1 MNTTLL
7 ARVPF
12 LADVPAD
19 RLRADLPLLQPFSVG
34 PDEVLIQEGEVDD
47 ALLIILE
54 GSVQVEVG
62 DPALVV
68 AEARAGEILGETA
81 LFRPAWRREATLRTQ
96 TACRIIVLGGPA
108 IAALRSAGSP
118 TLAAI
123 ERHALQSIARRL
135 RRVALN
141 APPEVLEA
149 LPDDAP
155 PSLLS
160 RLTSWLWG
168 EGARAHP
175 QQPPDVEACLAQAFP
190 DLPPAVCA
198 ALAQDFTA
206 EPFFAEQPIASTEE
220 HAPPLR
226 ILAAGQVEL
235 RDPRGPAFEQRVVGR
250 LGPGDLIDPV
260 RAVHGH
266 MGQTMAVAQTWGWTL
281 TLPRDV
287 LQQRLRDATPQ
298 GQALRRILYD
308 ALFAD
313 LVARNTAWHERWIR
327 RAA

>member
-34 PDEVLIQEGEVDD
+34 PDEVLIQEGEVED

-141 APPEVLEA
+141 ALPEVLEA
-149 LPDDAP
+149 LPTTRRPASCP
-155 PSLLS
+155 AS
-160 RLTSWLWG
+160 RPG
-168 EGARAHP
+168 CGARA
-175 QQPPDVEACLAQAFP
+175 
-190 DLPPAVCA
+190 PAPTPSSRPTSRPASPRPSPTSPRRVRGA
-198 ALAQDFTA
+198 GAGLHRGALL
-206 EPFFAEQPIASTEE
+206 AEQPIASTEE
-220 HAPPLR
+220 HAPCPHPR
-226 ILAAGQVEL
+226 GGSGGL
-235 RDPRGPAFEQRVVGR
+235 RDPRGPAFEQRVAGR
-250 LGPGDLIDPV
+250 LGPGGLID
-260 RAVHGH
+260 RARGPRPHGADH
-266 MGQTMAVAQTWGWTL
+266 GRRPDLGLDADP
-281 TLPRDV
+281 PRDV

-327 RAA
+327 CAA

>member
-190 DLPPAVCA
+190 DLPPPCA
-198 ALAQDFTA
+198 RRWRRTS
-206 EPFFAEQPIASTEE
+206 PRSPSSRSSPSPPPRSTRPRSASSRRVRWSSGIRG
-220 HAPPLR
+220 APPSSSGSW
-226 ILAAGQVEL
+226 AASA
-235 RDPRGPAFEQRVVGR
+235 PATSSTPCARST
-250 LGPGDLIDPV
+250 
-260 RAVHGH
+260 A
-266 MGQTMAVAQTWGWTL
+266 TWGRPWPS
-281 TLPRDV
+281 PRPGAG
-287 LQQRLRDATPQ
+287 R
-298 GQALRRILYD
+298 
-308 ALFAD
+308 
-313 LVARNTAWHERWIR
+313 
-327 RAA
+327 